1 MLKTLLP
8 FALLL
13 TTTPVLAADAVSEA
27 RLHVSY
33 ADLNLAT
40 ADGRTKFDRRIA
52 KAIDT
57 LCPAPTSKSL
67 KQALEVQH
75 CRTTAEASVVPQRA
89 QALASVKAGKIE
101 IASGR

>member
-13 TTTPVLAADAVSEA
+13 TATPALAADPVSEA

-40 ADGRTKFDRRIA
+40 ADGQAKFDRRIA

-67 KQALEVQH
+67 KQALDVQQ
-75 CRTTAEASVVPQRA
+75 CRTTAEASVVPQREL
-89 QALASVKAGKIE
+89 ALASIKADQIE

>member
-13 TTTPVLAADAVSEA
+13 TATPALAADPVSET

-40 ADGRTKFDRRIA
+40 TDGRSKFDRRIA

-67 KQALEVQH
+67 KLALEVQH
-75 CRTTAEASVVPQRA
+75 CRTTAEASVAPQRE
-89 QALASVKAGKIE
+89 QALASVKTGKIE